1 MTPGCH
7 TAPGALLSSDTAGE
21 RERCV
26 GEGMIRKEGRKE
38 GGKERRGEVSSL
50 PSLSPMPLVRSEN
63 RTVLI

>member
-38 GGKERRGEVSSL
+38 GGNREEGKSL
-50 PSLSPMPLVRSEN
+50 PFSFSHAPRKK
-63 RTVLI
+63 